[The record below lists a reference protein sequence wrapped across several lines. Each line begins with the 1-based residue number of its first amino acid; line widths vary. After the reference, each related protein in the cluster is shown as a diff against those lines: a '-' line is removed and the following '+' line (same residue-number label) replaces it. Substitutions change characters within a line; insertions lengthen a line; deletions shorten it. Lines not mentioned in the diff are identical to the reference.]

1 MDSLQERIVA
11 YANAS
16 ANLLAQLNELN
27 ELREKVSKAQLSA
40 AMSEPR
46 KQRSASVERRVLEP
60 SANWR

>member
-46 KQRSASVERRVLEP
+46 KQRYARVERRVLEP